1 VTLAWPQSLPGPV
14 DTVIDDRFARELRG
28 FGPLGILSILVI
40 LLIGSIPVAPMVP
53 IPVGALLALAWAW
66 RSRTP
71 WRAIGYAPPGSWAL
85 TIVNGVLIGVA
96 LKLLL
101 KSVVL
106 PLLGADP
113 VNHTYHFLAGNR
125 ALLPAAIWT
134 MLNAAFLEE
143 TVFRGFLFERL
154 GRLLRP
160 RSGARLAILLVT
172 SALFAL
178 GHRDQGMTG
187 MEQAAITGLCF
198 GALYLASGAI
208 WLPMIAHA
216 AFDLTALWIIYAGLE
231 ERVAHLFFR

>member
-1 VTLAWPQSLPGPV
+1 VTATSHPPAA
-14 DTVIDDRFARELRG
+14 DAADDRLAHDLRG

-40 LLIGSIPVAPMVP
+40 ALIGSPSVAPMVP
-53 IPVGALLALAWAW
+53 VPVGALLALGWAS

-71 WRAIGYAPPGSWAL
+71 WREIGYTRPGSWPL
-85 TIVNGVLIGVA
+85 TIAGGILFGAA

-101 KSVVL
+101 KSMVL

-113 VNHTYHFLAGNR
+113 VNHAYAFLRGNR
-125 ALLPAAIWT
+125 AILPAAIWT
-134 MLNAAFLEE
+134 MLNAGFAEE

-154 GRLLRP
+154 GKLLG
-160 RSGARLAILLVT
+160 SGRGAKAAILLVT

-178 GHRDQGMTG
+178 GHRDQGIAG
-187 MEQAAITGLCF
+187 MEQAAVTGLCF
-198 GALYLASGAI
+198 GVLYLASGAI

>member
-1 VTLAWPQSLPGPV
+1 
-14 DTVIDDRFARELRG
+14 
-28 FGPLGILSILVI
+28 VI
-40 LLIGSIPVAPMVP
+40 LLIGSPSVAPMVP
-53 IPVGALLALAWAW
+53 IPVAALLALAWTS

-71 WRAIGYAPPGSWAL
+71 WREIGYTRPGNWAL
-85 TIVNGVLIGVA
+85 TIAGGILIGGA
-96 LKLLL
+96 LKLFL

-113 VNHTYHFLAGNR
+113 VNHAYHFLAGNR
-125 ALLPAAIWT
+125 AILPAAIWT
-134 MLNAAFLEE
+134 MLNAGFSEE

-154 GRLLRP
+154 GKLLGP
-160 RSGARLAILLVT
+160 RVGARIAILLVT

>member
-1 VTLAWPQSLPGPV
+1 
-14 DTVIDDRFARELRG
+14 
-28 FGPLGILSILVI
+28 
-40 LLIGSIPVAPMVP
+40 
-53 IPVGALLALAWAW
+53 
-66 RSRTP
+66 
-71 WRAIGYAPPGSWAL
+71 
-85 TIVNGVLIGVA
+85 
-96 LKLLL
+96 
-101 KSVVL
+101 VVL

-113 VNHTYHFLAGNR
+113 VNHAYHFLAGNR
-125 ALLPAAIWT
+125 AILPAAIWT
-134 MLNAAFLEE
+134 MLNAGFSEE

-154 GRLLRP
+154 GKLLGP
-160 RSGARLAILLVT
+160 RAGARLAILLVT